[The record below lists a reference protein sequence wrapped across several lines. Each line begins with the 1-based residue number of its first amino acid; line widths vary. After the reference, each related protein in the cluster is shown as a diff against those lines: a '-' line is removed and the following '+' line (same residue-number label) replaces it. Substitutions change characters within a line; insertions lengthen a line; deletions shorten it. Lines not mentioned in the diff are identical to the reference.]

1 MALLFIIT
9 LNLDCISVAFSS
21 QVIYGT
27 QNAARVTGKSLK
39 KIYFLQLGAF
49 AQKNNAQQL
58 ARKIHSCGACQ
69 YARTT
74 STQHKTFTKFQYYSN
89 KT

>member
-39 KIYFLQLGAF
+39 RIYFLQLGAF
-49 AQKNNAQQL
+49 TQKTMLSNWQE
-58 ARKIHSCGACQ
+58 
-69 YARTT
+69 
-74 STQHKTFTKFQYYSN
+74 KFKREHN
-89 KT
+89 TL